1 MAVSAGGRATSTAK
15 GRAKGALFSP
25 CVPAEEHLALE
36 KDALPSVLQRW
47 WLGEVASELFNLSI
61 QGSDSDPQSGTLN
74 LAFLRVVLSD

>member
-47 WLGEVASELFNLSI
+47 WLGEVASELFKLSI
-61 QGSDSDPQSGTLN
+61 YKAPTLI
-74 LAFLRVVLSD
+74 LSQAP